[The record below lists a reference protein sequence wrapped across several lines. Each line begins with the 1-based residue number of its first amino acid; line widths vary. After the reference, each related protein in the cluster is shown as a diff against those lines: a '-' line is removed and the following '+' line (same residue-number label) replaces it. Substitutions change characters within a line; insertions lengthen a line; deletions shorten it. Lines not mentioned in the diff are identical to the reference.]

1 MSAITKNFNRQELL
15 VAYVDINLADV
26 VSAADG
32 VAIDLPPNAVITG
45 GESVTT
51 EAWDSTSTDVLD
63 VGDAVTQNRYLN
75 DGNIRALAARV
86 ALVPTGYVHPGG
98 PLTVRWT
105 SGGGT
110 PTTGK
115 LRLAVFYYVLGRGEA
130 TYG

>member
-51 EAWDSTSTDVLD
+51 EAWDSTTSDVLD

-75 DGNIRALAARV
+75 D
-86 ALVPTGYVHPGG
+86 
-98 PLTVRWT
+98 
-105 SGGGT
+105 
-110 PTTGK
+110 
-115 LRLAVFYYVLGRGEA
+115 
-130 TYG
+130 